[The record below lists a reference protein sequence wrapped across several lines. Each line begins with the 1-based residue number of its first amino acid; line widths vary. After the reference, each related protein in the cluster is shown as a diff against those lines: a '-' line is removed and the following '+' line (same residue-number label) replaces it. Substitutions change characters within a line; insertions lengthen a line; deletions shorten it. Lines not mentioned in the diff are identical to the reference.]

1 MTCEVIDAGRER
13 VLTGAMT
20 TLIARP
26 AEDRLRTVLR
36 VDSAVV
42 LLAGL
47 LLALTPS
54 SWYGDAPSWLSHAAG
69 AALAVSAVDV
79 GVASRWNGRALRLA
93 ATITAE
99 LAFAWTV
106 AVVVAVELFDVR
118 GAGLEVLALGGLAT
132 LVLGIIETSLVRALR

>member
-1 MTCEVIDAGRER
+1 M
-13 VLTGAMT
+13 LAMT
-20 TLIARP
+20 ALLTHP
-26 AEDRLRTVLR
+26 VEDRLRTVLR

-42 LLAGL
+42 LVAGL

-79 GVASRWNGRALRLA
+79 GVASRWRGRALRLA
-93 ATITAE
+93 ATVTAE
-99 LAFAWTV
+99 LAFAWTA
-106 AVVVAVELFDVR
+106 AVVVAIEVFAVR

-132 LVLGIIETSLVRALR
+132 LVFGILETSLVRALR